1 MRVDLMHPADQLIM
15 IMQRIYERGLTTT
28 SGGNLSIMDDNG
40 DIWITPSGIDKGSLT
55 RADIMQV
62 KPDGT
67 IIGRHTP
74 SVELPF
80 HAHIY
85 SIRPDIK
92 AVLHAHP
99 PTLVAYSLARKIP
112 AMDLQ
117 ADLKGICGDVVM
129 ADYEVPGSKLLG
141 EYIAKRFNE
150 GYNTVMMENHGCV
163 IGHKS
168 ILEAYHVFEALDFA
182 GRMEINA
189 KKIGT
194 PKALTGEQID
204 AYTAA
209 CNTEFAS
216 LPAEKPTSEECA
228 LRRDLCAFAKRAYEQ
243 SLFTAAQGAFSARL
257 SDGSFLITPADGDLR
272 LLAPEDIVR
281 VKGNAC
287 EAGKKAGY
295 AAVIFGQIYAD
306 HPEVASI
313 AQTFAPGIMAF
324 AATDAAFDSRTIPE
338 SYIKL
343 REVRR
348 VPYMTGEKE
357 ISDLIC
363 VKTPVVLVENECA
376 VVTGKNL
383 TDTFDIL
390 EVLEYSAKAVV
401 MTADIAPLI
410 RISDKEVR
418 DIEIAFNL

>member
-28 SGGNLSIMDDNG
+28 SGGNLSILDDNG

-67 IIGRHTP
+67 VIGRHTP

-85 SIRPDIK
+85 SIRPDVK

-112 AMDLQ
+112 ALNLQ
-117 ADLKGICGDVVM
+117 ADLKPITGEVVM

-141 EYIAKRFNE
+141 EYIAKRFVE
-150 GYNTVMMENHGCV
+150 GYSTVMMENHGCV
-163 IGHKS
+163 IGAKS
-168 ILEAYHVFEALDFA
+168 ILEAYHMFEALDFA
-182 GRMEINA
+182 GRMEIGA
-189 KKIGT
+189 KKIG
-194 PKALTGEQID
+194 KLSELSAEQLAAYEAAQSVSYETLP
-204 AYTAA
+204 AYTP
-209 CNTEFAS
+209 S
-216 LPAEKPTSEECA
+216 SEECG
-228 LRRDLCAFAKRAYEQ
+228 LRRDLCAFAKRSYEQ

-257 SDGSFLITPADGDLR
+257 SDGSFLITPADGDNR

-281 VKGNAC
+281 VCGNAC
-287 EAGKKAGY
+287 EAGKNPGA
-295 AAVIFGQIYAD
+295 AAVLFGKIYAD
-306 HPEVASI
+306 HPEIASI

-324 AATDAAFDSRTIPE
+324 ASTDAQFDSRTIPE

-343 REVRR
+343 RSVGR
-348 VPYMTGEKE
+348 VPFMTPAAD
-357 ISDLIC
+357 ISAKIC
-363 VKTPVVLVENECA
+363 KSTPVVICENECA

-383 TDTFDIL
+383 IDAFDIL

-401 MTADIAPLI
+401 STCDIAPLI

-418 DIEIAFNL
+418 DIEVAFNL

>member
-67 IIGRHTP
+67 ILGRHTP

-85 SIRPDIK
+85 SIRPDVK

-112 AMDLQ
+112 AMNLQ

-141 EYIAKRFNE
+141 EYIAKRFQE
-150 GYNTVMMENHGCV
+150 GYSTVMMENHGCV

-182 GRMEINA
+182 GRMEMNA

-194 PKALTGEQID
+194 PKALSDGQIGEY
-204 AYTAA
+204 AAA
-209 CNTEFAS
+209 CETPFGALEQS
-216 LPAEKPTSEECA
+216 KPTSEECA

-257 SDGSFLITPADGDLR
+257 ADGSFLITPADGDLR
-272 LLAPEDIVR
+272 LLEPEDIVR
-281 VKGNAC
+281 VQGNAC
-287 EAGKKAGY
+287 EAGKKPGC
-295 AAVIFGQIYAD
+295 AAVLFAQIYAE
-306 HPEVASI
+306 HPEVSSI

-324 AATDAAFDSRTIPE
+324 AATDAQFDSRTIPE

-343 REVRR
+343 RSVGR
-348 VPYMTGEKE
+348 VPYMTGAQE
-357 ISDLIC
+357 ISGLIC
-363 VKTPVVLVENECA
+363 TKTPVVLVENECA

-383 TDTFDIL
+383 TDAFDIL

-410 RISDKEVR
+410 RISDKEVH
-418 DIEIAFNL
+418 DIEVAFNL